1 MLDMY
6 LFENSQLLE
15 QLQDRVLKLKDAES
29 FDDDSIN
36 EIFRAIHTIKG
47 SSGVMMFD
55 EITAVAHKLEDVFY
69 YLRESKPSN
78 VPHLELVELVLG
90 VTDFIS
96 GEMDKLSEGAA
107 ADGDAHELIGKIDD
121 YLRKIK
127 ESENEAGKVIADNV
141 YEEPTQFY
149 IAPLA
154 SSFTHY
160 YKVYITYKDSTEHVN
175 IRAFK
180 AVRALKDVAEDMLY
194 YPEDILSGKEAVT
207 EDIRENGFKILIQ
220 TDKAEDELKKLIGTD
235 TDIQNIDVYEC
246 NYAEFNLGFVSD
258 TSQILIDLD
267 SSVEEI
273 IERSGKQET
282 PGAKY
287 VPEVE
292 NIVPG
297 DFVVKEKGHGKVTL
311 ARDRKSEAG
320 RSAYISVEV
329 SKLDRLMEL
338 IDKLVAK
345 DESEEAL
352 ELQRA
357 VKAMRVVPL
366 TSTFQKMNRI
376 VFDISRK
383 LGKDVGFEMIGDTT
397 EIDKNIV
404 DHISDPLMHI
414 VRNAV
419 DHGIETPA
427 ERKMAGKTERGKIT
441 LSAGA
446 DSGEVWIKVSDNGR
460 GLDRNVILARARE
473 QGFIDDPVK
482 PDDAY
487 NDKEVFGLITRPG
500 FSTSENVTEYS
511 GRGVGMDVVMQNIG
525 DLGGTLEIESTKG
538 FGTVFTMKFKKL

>member
-69 YLRESKPSN
+69 YLRESKPTN

-127 ESENEAGKVIADNV
+127 ESEKEAGKVIADNV

-273 IERSGKQET
+273 IERSGKQEA

-419 DHGIETPA
+419 DHGIETPT

>member
-15 QLQDRVLKLKDAES
+15 GLQDRVLKLKDAES

-69 YLRESKPSN
+69 YLRESKPKN

-96 GEMDKLSEGAA
+96 GEMDKLSDGGV
-107 ADGDAHELIGKIDD
+107 ADGKADDLIGKIDD
-121 YLRKIK
+121 YLKKIK
-127 ESENEAGKVIADNV
+127 EPENEAGKVIADNV

-149 IAPLA
+149 IASLA
-154 SSFTHY
+154 SGFTHY
-160 YKVYITYKDSTEHVN
+160 YKVYITYNENTKHVN
-175 IRAFK
+175 IHAFK
-180 AVRALKDVAEDMLY
+180 SVRALKDVADDMLY
-194 YPEDILSGKEAVT
+194 YPEDILSGKEAVS
-207 EDIRENGFKILIQ
+207 EDINENGFKILIQ
-220 TDKAEDELKKLIGTD
+220 TGKTQDEIKTLLAADGEIKSV
-235 TDIQNIDVYEC
+235 DVYEC
-246 NYAEFNLGFVSD
+246 NYAEFNLGFASD

-273 IERSGKQET
+273 IERSEKQET
-282 PGAKY
+282 LGTKY
-287 VPEVE
+287 IPEEE

-311 ARDRKSEAG
+311 ARDKKSEA
-320 RSAYISVEV
+320 RKSAYISVEV

-338 IDKLVAK
+338 ADKLVANE
-345 DESEEAL
+345 ESEIAL

-404 DHISDPLMHI
+404 EHISDPLMHI

-419 DHGIETPA
+419 DHGIESPA
-427 ERKMAGKTERGKIT
+427 EREMAGKKERAKIT
-441 LSAGA
+441 LSAGVE
-446 DSGEVWIKVSDNGR
+446 SGEVWIRVEDNGR
-460 GLDRNVILARARE
+460 GLDREKILARARE
-473 QGFIDDPVK
+473 QGYIDDPVK
-482 PDDAY
+482 SDKEY
-487 NDKEVFGLITRPG
+487 SDKEVFILITRPG
-500 FSTSENVTEYS
+500 FTTSENVTEYS

-538 FGTVFTMKFKKL
+538 LGTVFTMIFKKM

>member
-69 YLRESKPSN
+69 YLRESKPTN

-311 ARDRKSEAG
+311 ARDRKSEAR
-320 RSAYISVEV
+320 RSSYISVEV

-404 DHISDPLMHI
+404 EHISDPLMHI

>member
-69 YLRESKPSN
+69 YLRESKPTN

-127 ESENEAGKVIADNV
+127 ESEKEAGKVIADNV

-311 ARDRKSEAG
+311 ARDRKSEAR

-404 DHISDPLMHI
+404 EHISDPLMHI

-427 ERKMAGKTERGKIT
+427 ERKTAGKTERGKIT

>member
-69 YLRESKPSN
+69 YLRESKPTN

-311 ARDRKSEAG
+311 ARDRKSEAR

-404 DHISDPLMHI
+404 EHISDPLMHI

-419 DHGIETPA
+419 DHGIETPE

-460 GLDRNVILARARE
+460 GLDRNVILAKARE

-482 PDDAY
+482 PDGAY

>member
-160 YKVYITYKDSTEHVN
+160 YKVYITFKDSTEHVN

-258 TSQILIDLD
+258 TSQIFIDLD

-273 IERSGKQET
+273 IERSGKQDA

-311 ARDRKSEAG
+311 ARDRKSEAR

-404 DHISDPLMHI
+404 EHISDPLMHI

-419 DHGIETPA
+419 DHGIETPG

-460 GLDRNVILARARE
+460 GLDRNVILAKARE

-525 DLGGTLEIESTKG
+525 DLGGTLDIESTKG
-538 FGTVFTMKFKKL
+538 VGTVFTMKFKKL

>member
-141 YEEPTQFY
+141 YKEPTQFY

-287 VPEVE
+287 VPEAE

-311 ARDRKSEAG
+311 ARDRKSEAR
-320 RSAYISVEV
+320 RSAYISVAV

-397 EIDKNIV
+397 EIDKKIV

-500 FSTSENVTEYS
+500 FTTSENVTEYS

-525 DLGGTLEIESTKG
+525 DLGGTLDIESTKG
-538 FGTVFTMKFKKL
+538 FGTVFTMKFKKM

>member
-69 YLRESKPSN
+69 YLRESKPTN

-311 ARDRKSEAG
+311 ARDRKSEAR

>member
-69 YLRESKPSN
+69 YLRESKPTN

-273 IERSGKQET
+273 IERSGKQEA

-311 ARDRKSEAG
+311 ARDRKSEAR

-419 DHGIETPA
+419 DHGIETPT

>member
-69 YLRESKPSN
+69 YLRESKPTN

-311 ARDRKSEAG
+311 ARDRKSEAR

-404 DHISDPLMHI
+404 EHISDPLMHI

-427 ERKMAGKTERGKIT
+427 ERKTAGKTERGKIT

>member
-69 YLRESKPSN
+69 YLRESKPTN

-127 ESENEAGKVIADNV
+127 ESEKEAGKVIADNV

-311 ARDRKSEAG
+311 ARDRKSEAR

-419 DHGIETPA
+419 DHGIETPT

>member
-69 YLRESKPSN
+69 YLRESKPTN

-311 ARDRKSEAG
+311 ARDRKSEAR

-419 DHGIETPA
+419 DHGIETPE

-482 PDDAY
+482 PDSAY